1 METNER
7 PTVASPAP
15 RHMRKR
21 RLLGDI
27 SGSNLPSKL
36 SHEKVI
42 TEPQSIDALPAP
54 VSKPDE
60 TATTPSKVGTIV
72 RTSPRRK
79 ASLKQKR
86 LIALAAVILVS
97 LSIPLLVLTL
107 MFAG

>member
-1 METNER
+1 MTD
-7 PTVASPAP
+7 TVGQTVVLAPSP

-27 SGSNLPSKL
+27 SASQLPTARTIQK
-36 SHEKVI
+36 
-42 TEPQSIDALPAP
+42 SIPEAPRADALQGPAAD
-54 VSKPDE
+54 SDR
-60 TATTPSKVGTIV
+60 PSAPSNARPIV
-72 RTSPRRK
+72 RSSPFKK

-97 LSIPLLVLTL
+97 VSIPLLVLTL